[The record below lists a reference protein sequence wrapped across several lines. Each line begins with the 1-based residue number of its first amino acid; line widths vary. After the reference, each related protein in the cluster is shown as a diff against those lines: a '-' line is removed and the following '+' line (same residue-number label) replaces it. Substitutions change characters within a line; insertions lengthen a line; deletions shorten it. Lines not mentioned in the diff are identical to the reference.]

1 MTKEEIK
8 LIKEQQRKLEDA
20 YIGQIKALKQAVEEK
35 DNTIRGLNR
44 ENTNLRDQI
53 AHLQSGLTGEEIEY
67 YRR

>member
-20 YIGQIKALKQAVEEK
+20 YVGQIKALKQAIEEK

-44 ENTNLRDQI
+44 ENSNLRDQVL
-53 AHLQSGLTGEEIEY
+53 HLQNGLTGEEIDY